1 MAHVNYMLRH
11 GAMHFNSCDK
21 TIVLI
26 QHTHT
31 PTHNVNI
38 PITNMESRSITSY
51 LIVYNDSLLIFKSR
65 KPATNGYD
73 FSPDTNS
80 HTVYKQNGTLYQSP
94 GDLNP

>member
-1 MAHVNYMLRH
+1 
-11 GAMHFNSCDK
+11 
-21 TIVLI
+21 
-26 QHTHT
+26 
-31 PTHNVNI
+31 
-38 PITNMESRSITSY
+38 MESRSITSY

-73 FSPDTNS
+73 FSLDINS